1 MIKSIFERIVLVYF
15 IQAWEI
21 TCVNKEIL
29 LMQLL
34 LILRIAL
41 DEFVTLRP
49 HPCSIA
55 AGQGDAFVHA
65 FLRHIGERIGIET
78 VEFLVFTGCLFLQR
92 QPSGVHG
99 GWRNDDYR
107 IRLHDYRRRWFNRMR
122 QECND
127 KGNENTDDGYER
139 Q

>member
-34 LILRIAL
+34 LILRIAA

-55 AGQGDAFVHA
+55 AGQGDAFVPA
-65 FLRHIGERIGIET
+65 FLRHVGKRIGIET
-78 VEFLVFTGCLFLQR
+78 VEFFGIYRMLVSPAPTKR
-92 QPSGVHG
+92 SP
-99 GWRNDDYR
+99 
-107 IRLHDYRRRWFNRMR
+107 RRVA
-122 QECND
+122 
-127 KGNENTDDGYER
+127 
-139 Q
+139 